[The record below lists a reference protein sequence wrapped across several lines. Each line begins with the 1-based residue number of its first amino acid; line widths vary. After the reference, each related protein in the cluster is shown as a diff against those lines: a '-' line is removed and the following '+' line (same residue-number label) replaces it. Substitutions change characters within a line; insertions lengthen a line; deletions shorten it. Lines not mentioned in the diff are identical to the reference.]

1 MTTVFASVIKMQIEK
16 IVLERSA
23 VTLLDKSEDCFD
35 LAKAHHE
42 LAEMMHQVAAQQI
55 DNAEKQKVIAAQQHI
70 NAAKVD
76 AKAETLGALG
86 SALEADALQ
95 VMGDTIVVQ
104 RGVPAR
110 PSGSVS

>member
-1 MTTVFASVIKMQIEK
+1 MQIEK
-16 IVLERSA
+16 IVLER
-23 VTLLDKSEDCFD
+23 SEDCFD